1 MSKLSVELL
10 PHVASYS
17 LTGEAIEFPQWA
29 LVVNGSHCGWVP
41 KEGKHVSF
49 FEHFHEIDRAA
60 ICAEVARIRGEKQSR
75 IESVP
80 PSILYPEQAEEENDE
95 SDKE

>member
-1 MSKLSVELL
+1 MIKLTVELL

-41 KEGKHVSF
+41 KEGRHISF
-49 FEHFHEIDRAA
+49 FEHFSEQDRAA
-60 ICAEVARIRGEKQSR
+60 ICAEVARLRGEKESR
-75 IESVP
+75 QESLP
-80 PSILYPEQAEEENDE
+80 PSLIYPEQTEDE
-95 SDKE
+95 DELDED

>member
-1 MSKLSVELL
+1 MSKLQVELL

-49 FEHFHEIDRAA
+49 FEHFHEVDRAA
-60 ICAEVARIRGEKQSR
+60 ICAEVARIRGERESR

-80 PSILYPEQAEEENDE
+80 PSILHPEQVEENDE
-95 SDKE
+95 SNEE

>member
-80 PSILYPEQAEEENDE
+80 PSILYPEQAEENDE
-95 SDKE
+95 SDED